1 MDIFHTHAKAT
12 TMQLVNRVADIH
24 KLAREI
30 CFKFGVKV
38 LSHNDHIN
46 EALDPNH
53 LEYAGWTAEENQ
65 NYKEARL
72 RYDSK
77 VLLAYPNGVPFGVI
91 SIEKVTKNG
100 QVSDLYNFSSH
111 FVSKDRGRG
120 DDRQTR
126 KSSTILNL
134 LKAIAKDCHLNSE
147 TEGFKSVFTRC
158 LLEDIHEEVKSSF
171 KIPHVGLLRD
181 DASEALVNFYK
192 HNKLITDPS
201 TLKDIDNYAQKVI
214 ERNAKLDEL
223 QAAVNRFK
231 TEVYMLCTVSMSPAI
246 VVGKIKYEG
255 GLNNWS
261 VESVQSYASVDDVPP
276 ELMLT
281 YKMWRTKHETK
292 YDFSEELLPRR
303 TDYDPDFEVVPLS
316 RTHRG
321 MSHFDVVRTLVT
333 PVIETTHVN

>member
-46 EALDPNH
+46 EALDPNYV
-53 LEYAGWTAEENQ
+53 EYAGWTAEENED
-65 NYKEARL
+65 YKEKRL

-77 VLLAYPNGVPFGVI
+77 VLLAYPNGTPFGVI
-91 SIEKVTKNG
+91 SLEKSTTRG
-100 QVSDLYNFSSH
+100 QSGDLYKFSSH

-126 KSSTILNL
+126 KSTTVLNL
-134 LKAIAKDCHLNSE
+134 LKAIAKDCHLRSE
-147 TEGFKSVFTRC
+147 TEAFSSVFTRG
-158 LLEDIHEEVKSSF
+158 LVDEIYEEVKDTI
-171 KIPHVGLLRD
+171 KIPYTGSLRD
-181 DASEALVNFYK
+181 DTNIALVNFYK
-192 HNKLITDPS
+192 NNKLITDPN
-201 TLKDIDNYAQKVI
+201 TLKEIDAYAQKIV
-214 ERNAKLDEL
+214 ERDAKLNEL
-223 QAAVNRFK
+223 GSTVDRFK
-231 TEVYMLCTVSMSPAI
+231 AGVYILGTVTHSPVI
-246 VVGKIKYEG
+246 VVGKLKYKDQ
-255 GLNNWS
+255 NRWD
-261 VESVQSYASVDDVPP
+261 VESVQSYASVDDIPP

-292 YDFSEELLPRR
+292 YDFSEGLLPRR
-303 TDYDPDFEVVPLS
+303 TDYDADFDVVPLS

-321 MSHFDVVRTLVT
+321 MSHFDVVRMLVT
-333 PVIETTHVN
+333 PVMEPAHA